1 MQVIWNGNLVHE
13 HEITLNL
20 NTNRGFRYGE
30 GFFETMRIHNL
41 KAPLLEF
48 HWRRMNEAAKMFN
61 FILPFNYQDLE
72 NKLSL
77 LCSRN
82 QLQHAIVRIQI
93 FQEGSGNYLA
103 HDHSIVCYAMT
114 IRDFQFTS
122 SKTFDYSGCL
132 EYTLFSKNPFASY
145 KTLNALHYIAMANE
159 CKKRKWDTGIALNE
173 QGVAVDA
180 CWHAFAVITKGK
192 LFMPIKNAGGVQSCA
207 MSALENM
214 LRSRNKEYHIENL
227 TISHLNE
234 ADEIFFINAVDGIV
248 PLLHWQNKQLTIE
261 ESKKIAHDFQAFYYF

>member
-1 MQVIWNGNLVHE
+1 MQVIWNGNLVNE
-13 HEITLNL
+13 PEITLNL

-30 GFFETMRIHNL
+30 GFFETIRIHKL

-72 NKLSL
+72 NNLSM
-77 LCSRN
+77 LCSSN
-82 QLQHAIVRIQI
+82 QLQQAIARIQI
-93 FQEGSGNYLA
+93 FREGSGNYLA
-103 HDHSIVCYAMT
+103 DENSIIHFAMT
-114 IRDFQFTS
+114 IRDFQFSPT
-122 SKTFDYSGCL
+122 KTFDHSGCL
-132 EYTLFSKNPFASY
+132 DYTLYSKNPFASY

-159 CKKRKWDTGIALNE
+159 CKKRNWDTGIALNE

-180 CWHAFAVITKGK
+180 CWHAFAVLSNGK
-192 LFMPIKNAGGVQSCA
+192 LNIPKKNAGGVQSCA
-207 MSALENM
+207 MSALEHM
-214 LRSRNKEYHIENL
+214 LRFQNKEYHVENL

-248 PLLHWQNKQLTIE
+248 PLLHWQNKKLTIQ
-261 ESKKIAHDFQAFYYF
+261 ESKKIALDFQAFYYF